1 MLIFV
6 VIIAKLLATILKK
19 VMHNMIQTYQSAF
32 VKIGKCQMVFQL
44 SINLWISQKRQR
56 RECILLNIDFKNAC
70 YNVSWDYPRNIMRS
84 IGFGVGWLRWM
95 EACLFSS
102 SLTILVNGSPAQPQR
117 GLLQGDP
124 LSPFLFLMVAEG
136 LSLVNINIFYYKRI
150 QY

>member
-70 YNVSWDYPRNIMRS
+70 YNVSWDYPRNIMRR

-95 EACLFSS
+95 EASVFEQFNHSS
-102 SLTILVNGSPAQPQR
+102 QWKHCTTPKRTALGRPFVSISIFNGCRRIIRTGQHKYF
-117 GLLQGDP
+117 LL
-124 LSPFLFLMVAEG
+124 
-136 LSLVNINIFYYKRI
+136 
-150 QY
+150 